1 MTSSVAGLPAGI
13 RAYKRT
19 PEFTQ
24 ETVPAG
30 LLRDHTTKAGTW
42 ALIHVLEGALLYVV
56 PSEGFQQVLAPGKP
70 PGVVRP
76 QQLHSV
82 KPLGPVRF
90 YVEFHAAPPDE
101 AEGSPSSG
109 LAG

>member
-1 MTSSVAGLPAGI
+1 MEEETIGLPHGLL
-13 RAYKRT
+13 AYKRT

-42 ALIHVLEGALLYVV
+42 ALIHVLEGELLYVV
-56 PSEGFQQVLAPGKP
+56 PSTGLEQVLTPALP
-70 PGVVRP
+70 PGVVVP

-82 KPLGPVRF
+82 KPLGAVRF
-90 YVEFHAAPPDE
+90 YVEFHAQADEVAPDE
-101 AEGSPSSG
+101 IPSTG
-109 LAG
+109 LI